1 MLVTHYD
8 SSHAKTERY
17 AEKDGSLGAADA
29 GYGLSTILE
38 TIRAIKE
45 NNVTLNNGIKILIT
59 DGEEYGLLGAKEAVK
74 EKEIFKNVNYLI
86 NLEARGTKGPA
97 VMFETSPN
105 NSSIVDLYN
114 YSEKPFSY
122 SITPEIYRLLPNGTD
137 FTVFL
142 ENNIPG
148 TSPNNSSIVDL
159 YNYSEKPFSYSIT
172 PEIYRLLPNGTDF
185 TVFLENN
192 IPGINI
198 SVLDGLENYH
208 TPNDKFSYSITPE
221 IYRLLPNGTDFTVF
235 LENNIPGINI
245 SVLDGLEN
253 YHTPNDKFE
262 SLNEKS
268 LQHYGDQVLPIV
280 TEFVSNE
287 KYADKDAL
295 TSKDDSIFFII
306 GSVFVKYSNMINY
319 GLLLAILI
327 SIIFLFKKFKIKSIL
342 TTVKY
347 SLLSLLFTALV
358 AGLSYGISRLA
369 AVINGRPF
377 KLTYLPLIKFEDVTT
392 LGVIGLSIAGYILL
406 IRKVSNK
413 FKERNENGRPFKLT
427 YLPLIKF
434 EDVTTLGVIGLSI
447 AGYILLIRKVS
458 NKFKER
464 NEVIL
469 GNIVFLFILGLI
481 LTFVLPGGSYLL
493 VFPAIIIALGTIV
506 VELLKDKLRKV
517 SIVFLFILGLIL
529 TFVLPGGSYLLVF
542 PAIIIALG
550 TIVVELLKDKLRK
563 VSYILLIPAALIT
576 ILYVPTVY
584 LFNCAL
590 TFGALCANILLIPAA
605 LITILYVPTVYLFN
619 CALTFGAL
627 CATMVFAMFG
637 IISVV
642 TCLVQID

>member
-1 MLVTHYD
+1 MKSKKYISYAIILAVLIISSIIGYNSLYPSKENYDDNTKVNVSNQMNHIKEIAKEPHSIFDKEAHEDVRDYLLKELKALDIDPILYTYKDVFVERTNTKESLENIYAEIKGKNDSYIMLVTHYD
-8 SSHAKTERY
+8 SSHVKKERY

-74 EKEIFKNVNYLI
+74 EKEIFENVNYLI

-114 YSEKPFSY
+114 YSEKP
-122 SITPEIYRLLPNGTD
+122 
-137 FTVFL
+137 
-142 ENNIPG
+142 
-148 TSPNNSSIVDL
+148 
-159 YNYSEKPFSYSIT
+159 
-172 PEIYRLLPNGTDF
+172 
-185 TVFLENN
+185 
-192 IPGINI
+192 
-198 SVLDGLENYH
+198 
-208 TPNDKFSYSITPE
+208 FSYSITPE

-413 FKERNENGRPFKLT
+413 FKERNE
-427 YLPLIKF
+427 
-434 EDVTTLGVIGLSI
+434 
-447 AGYILLIRKVS
+447 
-458 NKFKER
+458 
-464 NEVIL
+464 VIL
-469 GNIVFLFILGLI
+469 GN
-481 LTFVLPGGSYLL
+481 
-493 VFPAIIIALGTIV
+493 
-506 VELLKDKLRKV
+506 
-517 SIVFLFILGLIL
+517 IVFLFILGLIL

-590 TFGALCANILLIPAA
+590 TFGALCA
-605 LITILYVPTVYLFN
+605 
-619 CALTFGAL
+619 
-627 CATMVFAMFG
+627 TMVFAMFG